1 MHFLLNNKAVIC
13 TEFYISHMYVRE
25 STWSRWMILVE
36 SCFFTKRNE
45 TKQVFVQFKDSDR
58 FTLVHLKIEF
68 NNSFRNI
75 RSMHNAHIILAFI
88 SSRCFK
94 NSYAVSH
101 MCFSLSFFFYFL
113 TKSTHF
119 MVISIHFSV
128 SNVCGDLL
136 PFLCYSWCLSTSNAV
151 P

>member
-1 MHFLLNNKAVIC
+1 MHFLSNKAVIC
-13 TEFYISHMYVRE
+13 TEFYVRE

-75 RSMHNAHIILAFI
+75 RSMHSAHTILAFI
-88 SSRCFK
+88 FSRCFK

-101 MCFSLSFFFYFL
+101 MCFSLSFFFLLLNKINSFYGNFYSFL
-113 TKSTHF
+113 SEQCLWGF
-119 MVISIHFSV
+119 IAIP
-128 SNVCGDLL
+128 LL
-136 PFLCYSWCLSTSNAV
+136 QLV
-151 P
+151 PKHI

>member
-1 MHFLLNNKAVIC
+1 MHFLLNKAVIC
-13 TEFYISHMYVRE
+13 TEFYVRE

-36 SCFFTKRNE
+36 SCFFSRNGTKR
-45 TKQVFVQFKDSDR
+45 VFVQFKDSDR

-75 RSMHNAHIILAFI
+75 RSMHSAHTILAFI

-101 MCFSLSFFFYFL
+101 MCFSLSFFFLLLNKINSFYGNFYSFL
-113 TKSTHF
+113 SEQCLWGF
-119 MVISIHFSV
+119 IAIP
-128 SNVCGDLL
+128 LL
-136 PFLCYSWCLSTSNAV
+136 QLV
-151 P
+151 PKHI

>member
-1 MHFLLNNKAVIC
+1 MHFLLNKAVIC
-13 TEFYISHMYVRE
+13 TEFHVRE

-36 SCFFTKRNE
+36 SCFFSRNGTKR
-45 TKQVFVQFKDSDR
+45 VFVQFKDSDR

-75 RSMHNAHIILAFI
+75 RSMHSAHTILAFI

-101 MCFSLSFFFYFL
+101 MCFFLSFFFYYL
-113 TKSTHF
+113 TKSIHF

-136 PFLCYSWCLSTSNAV
+136 PFLCYIQLV
-151 P
+151 PKHI